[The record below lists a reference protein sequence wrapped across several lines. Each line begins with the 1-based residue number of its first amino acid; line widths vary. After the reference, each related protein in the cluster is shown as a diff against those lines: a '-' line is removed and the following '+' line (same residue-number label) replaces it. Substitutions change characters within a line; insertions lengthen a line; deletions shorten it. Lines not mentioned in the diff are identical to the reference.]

1 MKRLA
6 LLVAGVPLVGCVAF
20 PLATPP
26 VRIGIGTGARYAT
39 EKATVDAPAAFHVGV
54 YPLQLAPE
62 YLGRQLDFGVGYI
75 NETGALHA
83 VQGGYLEG
91 NLAFARDQLGSALFR
106 GSVGAQLRVLYDP
119 DSPLLGR
126 ALAFRLALEISKY
139 FAGPI
144 SAHNRDGGFFGVAAG
159 EAGAGLFLEG
169 SVAQYAR
176 DNIVQVILG
185 VQFRLP
191 ATVGIA
197 YAFYTGKSQGK

>member
-6 LLVAGVPLVGCVAF
+6 ALALGAPLVGCVAF
-20 PLATPP
+20 PFATPP
-26 VRIGIGTGARYAT
+26 VRTGIGTGVRYAT
-39 EKATVDAPAAFHVGV
+39 DKGVVDAPAAFHIGV

-106 GSVGAQLRVLYDP
+106 GSAGAQLRILYDP
-119 DSPLLGR
+119 ESPLLGR
-126 ALAFRLALEISKY
+126 SFALHLALEISKY
-139 FAGPI
+139 VAGPI
-144 SAHNRDGGFFGVAAG
+144 SSHNRDGGYFGVAAG
-159 EAGAGLFLEG
+159 EAGAGLYLEG

-185 VQFRLP
+185 LQFRLP
-191 ATVGIA
+191 ATLGVA
-197 YAFYTGKSQGK
+197 YAFYTGKSTGK